1 MADIK
6 DFQEIP
12 GSFINGDMSDLKQR
26 FTDFHAQTEQYVR
39 DNPSQAVL
47 SAVGAG
53 FVLRLLPLGA
63 ILGLIVRLL
72 LSLARPAL
80 FIYGAVAVYRHFVGE
95 QQAAA
100 EPKI

>member
-1 MADIK
+1 MAEIK

-12 GSFINGDMSDLKQR
+12 GSFTNGDMSDLKQKFNDLHR
-26 FTDFHAQTEQYVR
+26 QTEQYVR
-39 DNPSQAVL
+39 DNPMQAIL

-63 ILGLIVRLL
+63 ILGLIVRVL

-80 FIYGAVAVYRHFVGE
+80 FIYGAVAVYKHFVGE
-95 QQAAA
+95 EEVEQ
-100 EPKI
+100 

>member
-1 MADIK
+1 MAEIK

-12 GSFINGDMSDLKQR
+12 GSFTNGDMSDLKQK
-26 FTDFHAQTEQYVR
+26 FNDLHSQTEQYVR
-39 DNPSQAVL
+39 DNPMQAIL

-63 ILGLIVRLL
+63 ILGLIVRVL

-80 FIYGAVAVYRHFVGE
+80 FIYGAVAVYKHFVGE
-95 QQAAA
+95 EEVEQ
-100 EPKI
+100 

>member
-1 MADIK
+1 MSDIK

-12 GSFINGDMSDLKQR
+12 GSFLNGDMSDLKQR
-26 FTDFHAQTEQYVR
+26 FSDLHTQTEQYVR

-47 SAVGAG
+47 SAIGAG

-63 ILGLIVRLL
+63 IVGLLVRLL

-80 FIYGAVAVYRHFVGE
+80 FIYGAVAVYKHFTGAPE
-95 QQAAA
+95 HEA
-100 EPKI
+100 